1 VSLSSETPRRGRL
14 IVLEGLDGAGTTTQV
29 ERLAAVLKAEGHCV
43 LTTREPSDGP
53 VGVLIR
59 QALTGRVVLP
69 GGAGPLAPE
78 TLALLYAA
86 DRTDHLRARV
96 LPALEAGHVVLSDR
110 SVLSSLAYQGASLP
124 MEWVES
130 INTHALPADLT
141 LFVAVSL
148 DVAARRRAARGGPEE
163 LFDAEEKQRR
173 ISRQYEAALTLRGA
187 REHVVRIDGDASVE
201 AVTEECMRHVR
212 GLFIQREALPGD
224 EQAAQQT
231 TQADVPDYSLWHIPR
246 EAWHGRVPKAL
257 DATALKPLRPED
269 IAPMSPETEERFHRF
284 GGDVDWRKTD
294 D

>member
-1 VSLSSETPRRGRL
+1 VSPVSDSPRRGRL

-29 ERLAAVLKAEGHCV
+29 ERLATALKAEGHSV

-69 GGAGPLAPE
+69 GSAGPLAPE

-96 LPALEAGHVVLSDR
+96 LPALEAGQVVLSDR

-130 INTHALPADLT
+130 INSHAIPADLT
-141 LFVAVSL
+141 LFVQVSIE
-148 DVAARRRAARGGPEE
+148 VAARRRAARGGPEE

-173 ISRQYEAALTLRGA
+173 ISRQYEAAIALRGT
-187 REHVVRIDGDASVE
+187 REHVVRIEGDASVE
-201 AVTEECMRHVR
+201 AVTASCVAHVR
-212 GLFIQREALPGD
+212 ELLAREPG
-224 EQAAQQT
+224 
-231 TQADVPDYSLWHIPR
+231 R
-246 EAWHGRVPKAL
+246 
-257 DATALKPLRPED
+257 
-269 IAPMSPETEERFHRF
+269 APVR
-284 GGDVDWRKTD
+284 
-294 D
+294 

>member
-1 VSLSSETPRRGRL
+1 MSRVSDARRRGLL

-29 ERLAAVLKAEGHCV
+29 ERLAAALKAEGHSV

-96 LPALEAGHVVLSDR
+96 LPALEAGQVVLSDR

-124 MEWVES
+124 MEWVEA
-130 INTHALPADLT
+130 INSHAIPADLT
-141 LFVAVSL
+141 LFVQVSIE
-148 DVAARRRAARGGPEE
+148 VAARRRAIRGGPEE

-173 ISRQYEAALTLRGA
+173 ISQQYEAAIALRGA

-201 AVTEECMRHVR
+201 AVTAACLARVR
-212 GLFIQREALPGD
+212 ELLAREPG
-224 EQAAQQT
+224 
-231 TQADVPDYSLWHIPR
+231 R
-246 EAWHGRVPKAL
+246 
-257 DATALKPLRPED
+257 
-269 IAPMSPETEERFHRF
+269 APVR
-284 GGDVDWRKTD
+284 
-294 D
+294 

>member
-1 VSLSSETPRRGRL
+1 MSPVSDARRRGLL

-29 ERLAAVLKAEGHCV
+29 ERLAAALKAEGHSV

-96 LPALEAGHVVLSDR
+96 LPALEAGQVVLSDR

-124 MEWVES
+124 MEWVEA
-130 INTHALPADLT
+130 INSHAIPADLT
-141 LFVAVSL
+141 LFVQVSIE
-148 DVAARRRAARGGPEE
+148 VAARRRAARGGPEE

-173 ISRQYEAALTLRGA
+173 ISQQYEAAIALRGA
-187 REHVVRIDGDASVE
+187 REHVVRIDGDGSVE
-201 AVTEECMRHVR
+201 AVTAACLARVR
-212 GLFIQREALPGD
+212 ELLAREPG
-224 EQAAQQT
+224 
-231 TQADVPDYSLWHIPR
+231 R
-246 EAWHGRVPKAL
+246 
-257 DATALKPLRPED
+257 
-269 IAPMSPETEERFHRF
+269 APVR
-284 GGDVDWRKTD
+284 
-294 D
+294 